1 MSVISSSFKKCVNT
15 ENTCGIFNKQY
26 VDYRISRIWTV
37 SAYIL
42 LLNMCRFLGL
52 NTVVAYQRAKVS
64 ALSIVGGSGHV
75 ATISETVAVDIPKT
89 PAQAHI

>member
-1 MSVISSSFKKCVNT
+1 
-15 ENTCGIFNKQY
+15 
-26 VDYRISRIWTV
+26 
-37 SAYIL
+37 
-42 LLNMCRFLGL
+42 MCRFLGL

-89 PAQAHI
+89 AAQARI

>member
-1 MSVISSSFKKCVNT
+1 MANAFFLNIS
-15 ENTCGIFNKQY
+15 
-26 VDYRISRIWTV
+26 
-37 SAYIL
+37 
-42 LLNMCRFLGL
+42 RFLGL

-89 PAQAHI
+89 AAQAHIWDKLYLI

>member
-1 MSVISSSFKKCVNT
+1 MHFYLNIS
-15 ENTCGIFNKQY
+15 
-26 VDYRISRIWTV
+26 
-37 SAYIL
+37 
-42 LLNMCRFLGL
+42 RFLGL

-75 ATISETVAVDIPKT
+75 STISETVAVDIPKT